1 VGEAKRKK
9 GKLIGAGSPCI
20 FCGGQRV
27 ATTQEH
33 CPPRALFREKK
44 WPEGYVFP
52 ACEECNWG
60 TSDDDLMV
68 AFLAHLTKAGNKGA
82 GLMHQVN
89 RQFPGF
95 IDGMFQRSTA
105 EARRLGRKVG
115 L

>member
-1 VGEAKRKK
+1 
-9 GKLIGAGSPCI
+9 
-20 FCGGQRV
+20 
-27 ATTQEH
+27 
-33 CPPRALFREKK
+33 
-44 WPEGYVFP
+44 
-52 ACEECNWG
+52 
-60 TSDDDLMV
+60 MV